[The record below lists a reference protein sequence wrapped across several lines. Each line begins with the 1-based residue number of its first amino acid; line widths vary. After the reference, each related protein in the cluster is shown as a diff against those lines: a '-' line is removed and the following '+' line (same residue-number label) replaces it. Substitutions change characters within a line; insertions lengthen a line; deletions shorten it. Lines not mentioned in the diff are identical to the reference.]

1 MDCVFLSGAED
12 GKEDLKST
20 DDVNGE
26 DKDQTDVSVTPDS
39 PSKQLPDQISFFSG
53 NPSVEI
59 VHGIM
64 HLYKTKLVLSIYP
77 SVYLVLHPSVSLS
90 VCLSNLHI
98 WAYLLKHLECCQS
111 HNMFLHFWL
120 EFLFCQFFLR
130 NWEMKLVLIIFEVY
144 LLCII
149 WLYLS
154 TSCFEVISL
163 YNFLKMF
170 CPVFFLPVLVSLVV
184 LLWSDYSTY
193 PRTDYALAIGLQRLV
208 DIIHNVGN
216 KKWSTNIFVVE

>member
-1 MDCVFLSGAED
+1 MSEDEMREKALASARTTLGGKTELERSVILHQHLGSRVMSDMVIETFQPSAGLHRSDSPWSDTRLTPDELTDCVFLSGAED

-77 SVYLVLHPSVSLS
+77 SV
-90 VCLSNLHI
+90 CLSSYPSICLSI
-98 WAYLLKHLECCQS
+98 
-111 HNMFLHFWL
+111 FLSL
-120 EFLFCQFFLR
+120 QF
-130 NWEMKLVLIIFEVY
+130 V
-144 LLCII
+144 
-149 WLYLS
+149 
-154 TSCFEVISL
+154 
-163 YNFLKMF
+163 
-170 CPVFFLPVLVSLVV
+170 
-184 LLWSDYSTY
+184 
-193 PRTDYALAIGLQRLV
+193 
-208 DIIHNVGN
+208 
-216 KKWSTNIFVVE
+216 